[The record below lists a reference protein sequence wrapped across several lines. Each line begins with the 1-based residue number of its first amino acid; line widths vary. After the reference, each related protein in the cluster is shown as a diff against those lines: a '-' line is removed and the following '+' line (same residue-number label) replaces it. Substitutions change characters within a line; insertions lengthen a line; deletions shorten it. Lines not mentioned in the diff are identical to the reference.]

1 MIKDVVALM
10 GGTKGS
16 FCPLQQSVQF
26 SLLQLGRSGNRKLRL
41 ERGEEGG
48 GGGGGREG
56 SGGHENS
63 MGMCSKHP
71 EE

>member
-1 MIKDVVALM
+1 MPAWAMQLVQRQPVTHSETLSQKD
-10 GGTKGS
+10 KEE
-16 FCPLQQSVQF
+16 
-26 SLLQLGRSGNRKLRL
+26 KK
-41 ERGEEGG
+41 EEEGG